1 MNIVI
6 PDVKTILCGGAGRS
20 LKEDDMARDMPS
32 RAIIYLSLKSFVLQI
47 INHPKGEGF
56 RMEEKSAGTIGA
68 GIRSLWVFDFD
79 GTLSPIVEDRHA
91 ARIHPMCRELLR
103 GLARMPKQFVVVLS
117 SREIEDLAKRVPL
130 PRVILGGASGLEWR
144 LPGGHRIRPGDP
156 FEARREKVRGTLDPL
171 LSRLSHMPGVDVEDK
186 GWSVAIHHRRVLPEV
201 MAMLEPLLKELEG
214 TSDVRMYRG
223 PSVAEVQLLRN
234 VNKSFGV
241 RTICRI
247 MGFDPSKDRILY
259 AGDDENDALAMRW
272 VLHKGGIA
280 FSVGGAVRVPGA
292 RVVENPVALARA
304 VGALVDIPLQRGT
317 EGKTL

>member
-1 MNIVI
+1 MA
-6 PDVKTILCGGAGRS
+6 GGRS
-20 LKEDDMARDMPS
+20 ES
-32 RAIIYLSLKSFVLQI
+32 
-47 INHPKGEGF
+47 
-56 RMEEKSAGTIGA
+56 IGA
-68 GIRSLWVFDFD
+68 GTRSLWVFDFD

-91 ARIHPMCRELLR
+91 ARIHPLCRELLK
-103 GLARMPKQFVVVLS
+103 GLARTPTHFVVVLS

-171 LSRLSHMPGVDVEDK
+171 LARLSHIPGVDVEDK
-186 GWSVAIHHRRVLPEV
+186 GWSIAIHHRHVLPGV
-201 MAMLEPLLKELEG
+201 LPMLDPLLKELEE
-214 TSDVRMYRG
+214 TSDVRVYRG

-247 MGFDPSKDRILY
+247 VGFDPSMDRILY
-259 AGDDENDALAMRW
+259 AGDDKNDAVAMRW
-272 VLHKGGIA
+272 VLRKGGIA
-280 FSVGGAVRVPGA
+280 FSVGSVAYIPGA

-304 VGALVDIPLQRGT
+304 VADLAGIALRGGN
-317 EGKTL
+317 EKA